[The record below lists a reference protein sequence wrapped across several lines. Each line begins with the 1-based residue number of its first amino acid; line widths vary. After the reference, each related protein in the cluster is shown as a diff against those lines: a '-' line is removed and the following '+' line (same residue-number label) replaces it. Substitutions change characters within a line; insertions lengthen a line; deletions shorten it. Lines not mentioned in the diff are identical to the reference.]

1 MPPEI
6 PLYRLAEQSISSA
19 TKSTGLAYLL
29 SLFLGEL
36 GLHRFYLGRSASGAA
51 MLALKLL

>member
-6 PLYRLAEQSISSA
+6 PLYRLAEQRISSA

-36 GLHRFYLGRSASGAA
+36 GLHRFYLGRSA
-51 MLALKLL
+51 